1 MVDLVKVWGKRVG
14 KIVTAVST
22 SESGFYTAVASKDNH
37 VYLFDRSGNMK
48 WFKKT
53 DIACTAVGVS
63 PDANYVIIAQNYDVS
78 CYTIDGQTKWS
89 AKVGG
94 EAKRCQISR
103 DSRKIGVAAGDCN
116 LHMFNDSGV
125 LLWKYGT
132 EGQATCVGLNRDAT
146 INAVGST
153 NGDVHVLD
161 GLGTRIK
168 RLDFPFDILSMDI
181 SGKGTLLLI
190 GSYEKLAIVDLEQNT
205 QQVFQVENWI
215 KDVSMDHDPS
225 LILVG
230 SMEIVSFFDRGFN
243 LVYNLSPK
251 GWAHA
256 VYVTSNGKF
265 VVVGSGEDHVDL
277 YENRDAGEAK
287 PGEEFQL
294 TREMWTE
301 LLARVAALE
310 GKGPAP
316 RTGGFGELPT
326 EPGE

>member
-14 KIVTAVST
+14 KIVTAVAT

-37 VYLFDRSGNMK
+37 VYLFDRKGTMK
-48 WFKKT
+48 WYKKT
-53 DIACTAVGVS
+53 DLPSTAVGVS
-63 PDANYVIIAQNYDVS
+63 PDGTYVIIAQNYEVA
-78 CYTIDGQTKWS
+78 CYSIDGQTKWS

-103 DSRKIGVAAGDCN
+103 DGRKIGVAAADCH

-132 EGQATCVGLNRDAT
+132 EGQATSLGLNRDAT

-153 NGDVHVLD
+153 NGDVHILD
-161 GLGTRIK
+161 GLGSKIK

-181 SGKGTLLLI
+181 SGKGTILLL
-190 GSYEKLAIVDLEQNT
+190 GSYEKLALVDLEKNT
-205 QQVFQVENWI
+205 QQIFQVENWI

-230 SMEIVSFFDRGFN
+230 SMEIVSFFDSDFN

-256 VYVTSNGKF
+256 VHVTSNGKYI
-265 VVVGSGEDHVDL
+265 VVGHGEDHVDL
-277 YENRDAGEAK
+277 YENRDAQKEETGEFK
-287 PGEEFQL
+287 L
-294 TREMWTE
+294 TREMWEEMVT
-301 LLARVAALE
+301 RMDRLE
-310 GKGPAP
+310 GK
-316 RTGGFGELPT
+316 R
-326 EPGE
+326 